1 MKIFKL
7 LPFYLFLSL
16 NAFIVF
22 VYLIEYPYEITSTQT
37 PWHAEPLGWAYK
49 NRINYTIMTLIELI
63 IVIAPSVYAW
73 QQRKISLKKA
83 YCAIAIP
90 FFVYLG
96 KFIYYKYFFNI

>member
-22 VYLIEYPYEITSTQT
+22 VYLTEYPRNMTSDQM
-37 PWHAEPLGWAYK
+37 PWNAEALGWKYANK
-49 NRINYTIMTLIELI
+49 INYTITVIIDLI

-83 YCAIAIP
+83 YCAVVIP
-90 FFVYLG
+90 FFVCLG
-96 KFIYYKYFFNI
+96 RFIYYTCCVNI

>member
-22 VYLIEYPYEITSTQT
+22 VYLTEYPRNMTSDQM
-37 PWHAEPLGWAYK
+37 PWNAEALGWKYANK
-49 NRINYTIMTLIELI
+49 INYTITVIIDLI

-83 YCAIAIP
+83 YCAVVIP

-96 KFIYYKYFFNI
+96 RFIYYTYCVNI